1 LYPLLNFIQSFWY
14 IILGTSAFFKKK
26 IIW

>member
-1 LYPLLNFIQSFWY
+1 VLNFIQSFWY